1 MRRSSSCAHIA
12 TSFFSSA
19 GSSIREYEP
28 DTLWL
33 VLRLRLWVGP
43 PPAGAAAPEAAHAE
57 AGARGRDDLGRL
69 ALRPA
74 VRAAPLRDGRRLR
87 PRRALHVHRR
97 IAPGGREHGASARA
111 SKVTLC

>member
-43 PPAGAAAPEAAHAE
+43 PPSGPPRRKPPMPRPARAAAMISVGSLFVRRCAPRRCATG
-57 AGARGRDDLGRL
+57 AGSAPGAPSTSIGE
-69 ALRPA
+69 LRPA
-74 VRAAPLRDGRRLR
+74 AES
-87 PRRALHVHRR
+87 
-97 IAPGGREHGASARA
+97 IGASARA